1 MIPPARPWAAGGVDW
16 HNHGVTFSVPPQ
28 PCRVDVDLGAIAHN
42 ARILTRAAGDARVM
56 AVVKADAYGH
66 GAVPVAMAALRSGA
80 DALGVTT
87 IAEAV
92 ALREAGIDAE
102 VLAWLYAPDDDVRV
116 APACDID
123 LAVASPDHL
132 AAVLGAA
139 RATGRRARVTVKL
152 DTGMH
157 RSGVTAEQWPA
168 VLDRLVAAEGE
179 GLVEVTGLMAHF
191 SHADEPGGSDVT
203 DAQAGR
209 LHGYI
214 AQARRH
220 GLDCP
225 VNHHANSA
233 ATLTRGA
240 EDFQMVRPGIALY
253 GLSPVGDDHG
263 LIPAMTFSAGVLM
276 VRDLARGEGVS
287 YGHTWVA
294 PRDTVVAL
302 VAAGYA
308 DGVWRTMSGRFEVSI
323 RGRRFPA
330 VGRVCMDQF
339 LVDLGPRGRDGR
351 IPHEVVPG
359 DTAVLFGDG
368 SDGGPTAAEWA
379 ELVGSIHYEVVTAV
393 RGRAVRHHLQPIR
406 VTGADPAGEETR

>member
-1 MIPPARPWAAGGVDW
+1 MTTPTRPGAPPAADW
-16 HNHGVTFSVPPQ
+16 HNRGVTYSVPPQ
-28 PCRVDVDLGAIAHN
+28 PCRVDVDLGAVEHN
-42 ARILTRAAGDARVM
+42 ARILTRAAHGARVM

-66 GAVPVAMAALRSGA
+66 GAVPVSMAALRGGA

-92 ALREAGIDAE
+92 GLREAGIDAE
-102 VLAWLYAPDDDVRV
+102 VLAWLYAPGDDVGV
-116 APACDID
+116 ALARDID
-123 LAVASPDHL
+123 LAVAGPEHL
-132 AAVLGAA
+132 DAVLAAA
-139 RATGRRARVTVKL
+139 RATGRRARITVKL

-157 RSGVTAEQWPA
+157 RSGVTSEQWPT
-168 VLDRLVAAEGE
+168 VLDRLVAADGE

-191 SHADEPGGSDVT
+191 SHADEPDGSEIT

-209 LHGYI
+209 LHQYI
-214 AQARRH
+214 AHARRH

-233 ATLTRGA
+233 ATLTRGHD
-240 EDFQMVRPGIALY
+240 DFQMVRPGIALY
-253 GLSPVGDDHG
+253 GLSPVEDDHG
-263 LIPAMTFSAGVLM
+263 LIPAMTFSTAVLM
-276 VRDLARGEGVS
+276 VKDLARGEGAS
-287 YGHTWVA
+287 YGHTWHA

-339 LVDLGPRGRDGR
+339 LVDLGPRDRDGR
-351 IPHEVVPG
+351 VPHGVAPG

-368 SDGGPTAAEWA
+368 ADGGPTAAEWA
-379 ELVGSIHYEVVTAV
+379 DLVGSIHYEVVTAV
-393 RGRAVRHHLQPIR
+393 RGRAVRSHHQPIR
-406 VTGADPAGEETR
+406 VRSAGAAGEEIR